1 MNIFEKWLYEIENVN
16 FYAKIDTKKKKKKIA
31 QADEN
36 ALRDLNYTKSLKKK
50 RTYIYWCKK

>member
-16 FYAKIDTKKKKKKIA
+16 FYAKIDQKKKKFA

-50 RTYIYWCKK
+50 RT

>member
-1 MNIFEKWLYEIENVN
+1 MLKQ
-16 FYAKIDTKKKKKKIA
+16 THKKKKKIA

-50 RTYIYWCKK
+50 RT

>member
-16 FYAKIDTKKKKKKIA
+16 FYVKIDPKKKFA

-50 RTYIYWCKK
+50 VT